1 MNDAILAEQ
10 LRTTGNLM
18 DLLNGE
24 AWVREADADHA
35 SEEGTVE
42 AGLGLQPYVEL
53 LKDASPEALQRQ
65 RWYVR
70 VLSIL
75 LPELKR
81 WLESWQLGRSLE
93 TVYMEAQQR
102 LYGHL
107 RHLTPEQRAWIEML
121 LTEGEQALPN
131 EQKVIQA
138 EAIAKLAQM
147 FTTEDWQ
154 AIAYAAS
161 QTMTKD
167 ILQMGQE
174 AAVPTLT
181 I

>member
-1 MNDAILAEQ
+1 MPITPVRKGR
-10 LRTTGNLM
+10 LR
-18 DLLNGE
+18 
-24 AWVREADADHA
+24 
-35 SEEGTVE
+35 
-42 AGLGLQPYVEL
+42 AGLGLQPYVEF

-93 TVYMEAQQR
+93 AVYMEAQKC

-107 RHLTPEQRAWIEML
+107 RHLTPEQTAWIEML
-121 LTEGEQALPN
+121 LAEGEQAVPN
-131 EQKVIQA
+131 EQKVIRA
-138 EAIAKLAQM
+138 EAITMLAQM

-154 AIAYAAS
+154 AIAYAALPNNDERHS
-161 QTMTKD
+161 TDRARSGSSHCHYLNLSYSIRLRTAWCFSIASKWRR
-167 ILQMGQE
+167 
-174 AAVPTLT
+174 V
-181 I
+181 

>member
-10 LRTTGNLM
+10 LRKTGNLM
-18 DLLNGE
+18 DLLNDE
-24 AWVREADADHA
+24 AWVREADADRA

-53 LKDASPEALQRQ
+53 LKDASPEDLQRQ

-75 LPELKR
+75 LPELKG

-93 TVYMEAQQR
+93 AVYMEAQKC

-107 RHLTPEQRAWIEML
+107 RNLTPEQTDWIDAL
-121 LTEGEQALPN
+121 LAEKEQALPD
-131 EQKVIQA
+131 EQKVVRAQ
-138 EAIAKLAQM
+138 AIAMLAQM

-154 AIAYAAS
+154 AIANAAA
-161 QTMTKD
+161 QTMAND
-167 ILQMGQE
+167 ILRIGQGSVVFV
-174 AAVPTLT
+174 ATL
-181 I
+181 

>member
-10 LRTTGNLM
+10 LRKTGNLM
-18 DLLNGE
+18 DLLNDE
-24 AWVREADADHA
+24 AWVREADTDRA

-53 LKDASPEALQRQ
+53 LKNASPEALQRQ
-65 RWYVR
+65 QWYVQ

-75 LPELKR
+75 LPELKG

-93 TVYMEAQQR
+93 AVYMEAQQR

-107 RHLTPEQRAWIEML
+107 RHLTPEQTVWIEVL
-121 LTEGEQALPN
+121 LAEGEQALPDD
-131 EQKVIQA
+131 QRVVRA
-138 EAIAKLAQM
+138 EAIAMLAQM

-154 AIAYAAS
+154 AIANAAS
-161 QTMTKD
+161 QTMAKD
-167 ILQMGQE
+167 ILQMGQK

>member
-10 LRTTGNLM
+10 LRKTGNLM
-18 DLLNGE
+18 DLLNDE

-35 SEEGTVE
+35 SEEEPVE
-42 AGLGLQPYVEL
+42 AGLGLHPYVEL
-53 LKDASPEALQRQ
+53 LKNASPEALQQQ
-65 RWYVR
+65 RWTVR

-75 LPELKR
+75 LPELKA

-93 TVYMEAQQR
+93 AVYMEAQKC

-107 RHLTPEQRAWIEML
+107 RHLTLEQTDWIEML
-121 LTEGEQALPN
+121 LAEGEQALPE
-131 EQKVIQA
+131 EQKVIRA
-138 EAIAKLAQM
+138 EAIAMLAQM
-147 FTTEDWQ
+147 FTTEEWQ
-154 AIAYAAS
+154 AIAHVAS
-161 QTMTKD
+161 QTMTKA

-174 AAVPTLT
+174 PAVSTLT

>member
-10 LRTTGNLM
+10 LRKTGNLM
-18 DLLNGE
+18 DLLNDE

-53 LKDASPEALQRQ
+53 LKDASPEDLQRQ

-75 LPELKR
+75 LPELKG

-93 TVYMEAQQR
+93 AVYMEAQKC

-107 RHLTPEQRAWIEML
+107 RHLTPEQTAWIEVL
-121 LTEGEQALPN
+121 LAEGEQASPN
-131 EQKVIQA
+131 EQKVIGA
-138 EAIAKLAQM
+138 EAIAMLAQM
-147 FTTEDWQ
+147 FTTENWQ
-154 AIAYAAS
+154 AIASVAS
-161 QTMTKD
+161 QKMEKD
-167 ILQMGQE
+167 ILQIGQE